1 MAGKKD
7 YYKILGVERNA
18 SDQDIK
24 KAYRKL
30 AMQYHPD
37 KAGGNK
43 SAEDKFKDI
52 SEAYDTLGDPEKKK
66 KYDNPD
72 IFGGFNFDFGGGFPF
87 GGGFNPGRGFN
98 ENQFI
103 KKGTNINARLEL
115 DLETIINGGKKSF
128 SLYRKVQCSSCEGTG
143 AEGSEVNSC
152 SYCNGLGIRRKTVNT
167 AFGHMNIDEACSVCS
182 GSGKIPK
189 NRCKKCNGSGTETI
203 LDSIDV
209 DIPKGSIDGISFIVP
224 GKGNME
230 KAPSDPGDL
239 IITAKEIPHDQYK
252 RDGYN
257 LVGETEI
264 SFYEACTGTS
274 KEVPNIAEGG
284 SYKIKIPAGTQ
295 PGKIF
300 RIPGRGVPEF
310 NTGYRG
316 DLLIRVSIYVPT
328 SLSEDQLKMLEE
340 FDKSI
345 VIF

>member
-7 YYKILGVERNA
+7 YYKVLGVERN
-18 SDQDIK
+18 SPEQDIK

-37 KAGGNK
+37 KTGNDKAAG
-43 SAEDKFKDI
+43 DKFKDI
-52 SEAYDTLGDPEKKK
+52 SEAYETLSDHEKRK

-72 IFGGFNFDFGGGFPF
+72 ALGGFNFDFGGGFPF
-87 GGGFNPGRGFN
+87 SGGFNPGRGFN

-103 KKGTNINARLEL
+103 KKGSNINARLEI

-128 SLYRKVQCSSCEGTG
+128 SIYRKVQCSSCEGTG
-143 AEGSEVNSC
+143 AEGSDTNSC

-182 GSGKIPK
+182 GMGKIPK
-189 NRCKKCNGSGTETI
+189 KRCNRCNGNGTETI

-209 DIPKGSIDGISFIVP
+209 DIPKGAIDGISFIVP

-230 KAPSDPGDL
+230 KTPSDPGDL
-239 IITAKEIPHDQYK
+239 IITVKENTHDQYK

-257 LVGETEI
+257 LVGEIEI
-264 SFYEACTGTS
+264 SFYEACIGTS
-274 KEVPNIAEGG
+274 KEVRNITDGG
-284 SYKIKIPAGTQ
+284 SYKIKIPAGTK

-310 NTGYRG
+310 NSGYKG
-316 DLLIRVSIYVPT
+316 DLLIRVSVYVPEN
-328 SLSEDQLKMLEE
+328 LSEAQLKILEE
-340 FDKSI
+340 FDKTLI
-345 VIF
+345 VF